1 MHALI
6 IEPQVFTSLMIED
19 ALRDAGYTSVAHATT
34 EQEAIAAADRE
45 PPQLITAA
53 VKLHVG
59 SGVRAVQAI
68 RTRHDAPVLFITQRV
83 GDVPAEDPDL
93 LVVKKPFRFADLPPA
108 IEEARLRQ
116 ACRAEPVPA

>member
-19 ALRDAGYTSVAHATT
+19 ALREAGYTSVAHATT
-34 EQEAIAAADRE
+34 EQEAIAAAERE

-53 VKLHVG
+53 VKLHDG
-59 SGVRAVQAI
+59 SGIRAVEAI
-68 RTRHDAPVLFITQRV
+68 RARHRAPVLFITQRV
-83 GDVPAEDPDL
+83 SEVPAEEPDL
-93 LVVKKPFRFADLPPA
+93 VVVKKPFRFADLPPA

-116 ACRAEPVPA
+116 SCRMEPVAA